1 MILTAVLGGLMAWAA
16 VMSLRLAWHGAVL
29 RQPFRH
35 GYDTRAPLP

>member
-1 MILTAVLGGLMAWAA
+1 MIFTAVLVTLMAWAA
-16 VMSLRLAWHGAVL
+16 VMSFRLAWRGAVL